1 MTNIWLVRAITGR
14 VRVKWLDEE
23 GDVCEWECDDEKAAR
38 AFGGSLLKFRP
49 DMETSLLMAGQLV
62 KENPEMSPE
71 EAMERVGIAEVEFTP
86 RIAAKTE

>member
-1 MTNIWLVRAITGR
+1 MLAAINWRAERMTNVWLVRAITGR

-49 DMETSLLMAGQLV
+49 DMEI
-62 KENPEMSPE
+62 SPDGG
-71 EAMERVGIAEVEFTP
+71 AVDERESRDRPQKRRWSEWAS
-86 RIAAKTE
+86 